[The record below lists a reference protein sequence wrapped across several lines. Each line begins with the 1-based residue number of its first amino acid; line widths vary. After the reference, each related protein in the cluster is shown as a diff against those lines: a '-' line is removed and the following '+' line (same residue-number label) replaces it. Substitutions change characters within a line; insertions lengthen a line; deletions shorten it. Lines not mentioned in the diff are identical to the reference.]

1 MFDSQMLAK
10 QRHEDRS
17 FETSSRRDWLD
28 NSVEHVSVAI
38 QECYGNSVVVYIIAI
53 ITNNGHLDM
62 SITHCSS

>member
-1 MFDSQMLAK
+1 MFDSQMLVK
-10 QRHEDRS
+10 QRDEDRS

-53 ITNNGHLDM
+53 DTLI
-62 SITHCSS
+62 